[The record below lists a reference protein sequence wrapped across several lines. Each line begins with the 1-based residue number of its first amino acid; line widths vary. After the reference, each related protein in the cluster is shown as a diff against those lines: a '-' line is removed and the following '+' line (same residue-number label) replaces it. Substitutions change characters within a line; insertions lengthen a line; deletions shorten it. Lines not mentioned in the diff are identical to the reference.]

1 MPETSRPMVGKLSDN
16 DGMIH
21 KPYISRS
28 SAKPAFI
35 RHKYCTIGLISTN
48 RKIGANEDE
57 IRRITLDTNMT
68 L

>member
-1 MPETSRPMVGKLSDN
+1 MLETSRPMVGKLSDN

-35 RHKYCTIGLISTN
+35 RH
-48 RKIGANEDE
+48 E
-57 IRRITLDTNMT
+57 ILHDWPYIDQS
-68 L
+68 